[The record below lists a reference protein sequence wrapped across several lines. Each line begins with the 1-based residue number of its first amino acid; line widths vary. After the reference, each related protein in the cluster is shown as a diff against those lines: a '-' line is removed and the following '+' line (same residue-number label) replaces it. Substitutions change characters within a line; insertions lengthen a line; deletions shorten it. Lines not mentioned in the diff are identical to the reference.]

1 MSVTKLFVAFCVYL
15 NTFISYSLC
24 PLTWTTSSI
33 LPMPIHL
40 PLQLLTSVLA
50 IIAQVLNMKYLFSGE
65 SELEGMLEPVTPT
78 LSQIPKD
85 KRKEFMIELVQEY
98 RKFSPRVDDGTGGK
112 LCDIWDTEN
121 LIVVLRKTK

>member
-1 MSVTKLFVAFCVYL
+1 
-15 NTFISYSLC
+15 
-24 PLTWTTSSI
+24 
-33 LPMPIHL
+33 
-40 PLQLLTSVLA
+40 
-50 IIAQVLNMKYLFSGE
+50 MKYLFSGE
-65 SELEGMLEPVTPT
+65 SELEGMLEPVTPI